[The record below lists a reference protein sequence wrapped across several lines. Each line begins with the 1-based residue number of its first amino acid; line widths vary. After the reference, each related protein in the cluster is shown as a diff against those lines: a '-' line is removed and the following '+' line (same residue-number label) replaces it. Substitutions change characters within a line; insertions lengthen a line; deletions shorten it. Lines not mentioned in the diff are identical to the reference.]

1 MLSISYCNIDET
13 GADSLFEIIIYQSSK
28 LEEINI
34 SGNPIKNEGA
44 IKVFQALGAAKTMQ
58 SIMMADCEFDE
69 SENVMEALKF
79 AMTTNKALARYD
91 LKHNAITSDEA
102 IEMLC
107 KILESTPHV
116 NTIGLSEW
124 I

>member
-1 MLSISYCNIDET
+1 MLSLAFCNIDEY

-28 LEEINI
+28 LQELNI

-58 SIMMADCEFDE
+58 SILMADCEFDE

-79 AMTTNKALARYD
+79 SMTTNKVLSRYE
-91 LKHNAITSDEA
+91 LKHNAITSDES
-102 IEMLC
+102 IEFLC
-107 KILESTPHV
+107 QTLESTPHV
-116 NTIGLSEW
+116 HTIGLSEW